1 VNKGVIS
8 DRQGISLIVLFLIGS
23 SSVFVMGLEAKK
35 DLWLA
40 DIIAMVMALAMAYI
54 YARLHYLFPKK
65 DLYDIL
71 RLCFGKLIGE
81 VILIILICFFMYWT
95 ADVMVNYG
103 NFISAVSLDKT
114 PQIVPMMVLAVLC
127 AWGISNGIKVMGKWS
142 ELFLLI
148 PCFGLLLLTL
158 LLIPKMNYNNLLP
171 IIGEGI
177 KPVLAGAF
185 DAFSFPFGQI
195 FAFSIVF
202 SNFKSRKSPYKIYS
216 IGLIFAGIMLLITS
230 LIGILV
236 LGAED
241 AISTHY
247 PTYATASRVD
257 IGEFFQRVEV
267 VVAISF
273 VLGGFIKVGV
283 LLQCTCIGISKVL
296 NFKDYIFLIVPVT
309 LLVINL
315 SYFQYDSIIHYN
327 RFQADTWLYF
337 TFPFQVILPIII
349 WIVAEIRKKKI
360 AVVK

>member
-1 VNKGVIS
+1 MNKGAIS
-8 DRQGISLIVLFLIGS
+8 DREGISLIVLFLIGS

-40 DIIAMVMALAMAYI
+40 DIIAMLMALAMAYI

-71 RLCFGKLIGE
+71 ELCFGKLIGRAIQL
-81 VILIILICFFMYWT
+81 ILIFFFYYWT

-103 NFISAVSLDKT
+103 SFINAVSLDET
-114 PQIVPMMVLAVLC
+114 PKIIPMMVLAVLC
-127 AWGISNGIKVMGKWS
+127 AWGISNGIKVMGRWS
-142 ELFLLI
+142 ELFLI
-148 PCFGLLLLTL
+148 MPCFILLILTL
-158 LLIPKMNYNNLLP
+158 SLIPKMNYRNLLP
-171 IIGEGI
+171 IMGEGI

-202 SNFKSRKSPYKIYS
+202 TNFKSRKSPYKVYFS
-216 IGLIFAGIMLLITS
+216 GLIFAGIILLITA

-241 AISTHY
+241 AGSTHY
-247 PTYATASRVD
+247 PTYATASRVE
-257 IGEFFQRVEV
+257 IGDLFQRIEV
-267 VVAISF
+267 LVAISF
-273 VLGGFIKVGV
+273 VLGGFIKVGI
-283 LLQCTCIGISKVL
+283 LLQCTCVGISKAFDF
-296 NFKDYIFLIVPVT
+296 NDYKFLIIPIM

-349 WIVAEIRKKKI
+349 WIAAEIRKKRI
-360 AVVK
+360 VEVK